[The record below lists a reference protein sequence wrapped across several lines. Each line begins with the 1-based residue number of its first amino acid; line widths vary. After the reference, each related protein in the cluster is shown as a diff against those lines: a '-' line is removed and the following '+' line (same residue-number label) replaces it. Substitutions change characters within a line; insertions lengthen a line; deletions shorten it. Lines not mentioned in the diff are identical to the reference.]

1 MSAKELKPKLDP
13 ETCAV
18 CGRRLLQG
26 EVVNWYVAPDSSRRA
41 VCELCVSRAERARWV
56 RERDGE
62 QMMPLRPARAARAGI
77 TKRVGRFFGSGGE
90 DEFEMEQFD
99 TAVEPADDQ
108 QSRRKVRAAR
118 RRGRD
123 APPPIAT
130 DEPRSVRAVP
140 TGPTAK
146 LVQGLALFNDSQFPR
161 TIAGLS
167 RSLGDP
173 QVAVVNASDSSVEV
187 YVGWD
192 IVWYSY
198 RIDLGDATEP
208 VEQSGRGNDTAE
220 LSGVV
225 KGWNALADD
234 YGRLLLR
241 ESAPGTPAA
250 SEPTEPSGKTENG
263 ATTDSAS
270 PDERDASNADT
281 AVSGHPHDDKP
292 HDQDPRP
299 DDPREHGS
307 SDDPPND
314 SPPSDDPP
322 RVYGGGA

>member
-1 MSAKELKPKLDP
+1 MSVKELKPKLDP
-13 ETCAV
+13 ESCAV

-26 EVVNWYVAPDSSRRA
+26 EVVNWYVAPDSSRRP
-41 VCELCVSRAERARWV
+41 VCELCVPRAERARWV
-56 RERDGE
+56 REREGE
-62 QMMPLRPARAARAGI
+62 QLMPLRPVRATRAGI

-90 DEFEMEQFD
+90 DEFEIEQFD
-99 TAVEPADDQ
+99 TAAQPADDQ

-118 RRGRD
+118 RKGREV
-123 APPPIAT
+123 PPPIVT
-130 DEPRSVRAVP
+130 DPPRSVRAVP
-140 TGPTAK
+140 TGPMAK

-173 QVAVVNASDSSVEV
+173 QVAAVNASDNNVEV

-220 LSGVV
+220 LSDVV
-225 KGWNALADD
+225 QGWNALADD

-241 ESAPGTPAA
+241 ESAPDSPVD
-250 SEPTEPSGKTENG
+250 SGQIG
-263 ATTDSAS
+263 S
-270 PDERDASNADT
+270 PNTIERDATSDT
-281 AVSGHPHDDKP
+281 PTDVTTETDLSDGTPH
-292 HDQDPRP
+292 
-299 DDPREHGS
+299 
-307 SDDPPND
+307 
-314 SPPSDDPP
+314 DDPP
-322 RVYGGGA
+322 RNDPPHVYGGGA